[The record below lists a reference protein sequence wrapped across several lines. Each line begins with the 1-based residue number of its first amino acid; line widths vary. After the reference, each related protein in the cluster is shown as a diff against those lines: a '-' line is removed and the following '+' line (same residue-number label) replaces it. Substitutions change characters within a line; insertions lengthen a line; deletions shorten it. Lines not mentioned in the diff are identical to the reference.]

1 MLYTKFELRWTKKTV
16 KDHIINAL
24 DDLRQSELK
33 EFIHKLCDTD
43 FEEGVN
49 IAKGKVEGAD
59 SLDLADIIV
68 RTFSEANSVKVTVR
82 VLRAIGQNQIA
93 NVLERKEGRQDNILE
108 RKTGQAADVS
118 PSRFIKAIQQI
129 IVGNNEV
136 EMYQQ
141 DDSSYHFN
149 CEEISKAD
157 VSPSRFIK
165 AIQHIIV
172 GNNEVEMYQQDDS
185 SYHFNCEEI
194 SKGNPRLCVF
204 GSEWVCKHVLAGI
217 GTPEHWESAA
227 HPAEVLQQHKLGGTG
242 PEQALPPPGGFFDCT
257 GNILVKN
264 LLTSGYKTS
273 TKCRTKPKGF
283 GLLDLLGP
291 DLFRKFFN
299 LDGYSLT
306 FVIDVTGSMGDDI
319 AQVKTTSID
328 LIKKHANS
336 LDAPYNYILVPFSD
350 PGKCG
355 HGGLYDETQFDP
367 PTGGINKET
376 SNPKLSPH
384 HYLHHKAA
392 GLAINATKEYF
403 IGQGKC
409 GHGGLYDETQF
420 DPPTGGINKETSNP
434 KLSPHHYLHHKAAG
448 LAINATKEY
457 FIGQEYGPVFKTQNV
472 SQFQNSIASL
482 TVGGGDDCPEMA
494 MSGLQLALTSS
505 EPRSKI
511 FLFTDAGAKDISK
524 LDDVLLLVES
534 TKSQIYP
541 FLTGYCAPAGTTS
554 RLEANTTTVV
564 NTANFKIVNII
575 VEEPGSWHVVMNKI
589 QTYTIGI
596 DGKSLLDF
604 SYQIMEEHNGYVLPI
619 QGRPTK
625 GSNYTLSVDVQG
637 SVSGM
642 MITKILLLNKNGE
655 VDSSINVDQ
664 MTDSSGRLKVVVS
677 VELQLTFLMI
687 GIAGKTKNGTEF
699 ERVNSDLI
707 QTEDVQLI
715 FPPGQKSTLIEGG
728 TLNISVLVVN
738 KGKQRSQFKLQAK
751 DEFSLLTEFHPSSVT
766 LDAGEPM
773 NLSATFRAPANSNYS
788 SSMATFTA
796 RSESAKNY
804 LNILIRIVPE
814 STLVTDDTPPQ
825 YEIENMNMPCKDTW
839 QLMDECKKHQW
850 DLIFRA
856 WDESSQVYVSVGS
869 EIPEAQ
875 ELVCKEPVGAGSIPW
890 VSCQYSSSCCYP
902 YVDIIMQDKAGNAN
916 VLRVDN
922 RQPMAENQNSNT
934 VKVAVSCATVVFVV
948 CLSSLVC
955 FLIFWRRRRRQSRG
969 IYRID

>member
-1 MLYTKFELRWTKKTV
+1 MQLLLFLFLHLLGWVSSFYPNHESKGVGLQ
-16 KDHIINAL
+16 
-24 DDLRQSELK
+24 DLT
-33 EFIHKLCDTD
+33 DTD
-43 FEEGVN
+43 ITEMGILKAVATFMERNPRPGTPEFRAGELV
-49 IAKGKVEGAD
+49 
-59 SLDLADIIV
+59 DLSPL
-68 RTFSEANSVKVTVR
+68 TPTTLF
-82 VLRAIGQNQIA
+82 
-93 NVLERKEGRQDNILE
+93 
-108 RKTGQAADVS
+108 QAYFKADVS

-149 CEEISKAD
+149 CEEISKGILHFQTTRD
-157 VSPSRFIK
+157 SVFSGLSGSVSMSSLESARLNTGR
-165 AIQHIIV
+165 ALHILQKFYS
-172 GNNEVEMYQQDDS
+172 NTNWVELGQNTPYHHLVNS
-185 SYHFNCEEI
+185 S
-194 SKGNPRLCVF
+194 
-204 GSEWVCKHVLAGI
+204 VLAY
-217 GTPEHWESAA
+217 PVA
-227 HPAEVLQQHKLGGTG
+227 
-242 PEQALPPPGGFFDCT
+242 PPTIPTCKDCSVDNSGFFDCT

-273 TKCRTKPKGF
+273 TKCRTKPKG
-283 GLLDLLGP
+283 
-291 DLFRKFFN
+291 
-299 LDGYSLT
+299 
-306 FVIDVTGSMGDDI
+306 
-319 AQVKTTSID
+319 
-328 LIKKHANS
+328 
-336 LDAPYNYILVPFSD
+336 
-350 PGKCG
+350 KCG

-367 PTGGINKET
+367 TTGGINKET

-403 IGQGKC
+403 IGQGF
-409 GHGGLYDETQF
+409 GLLDLLGPDLFRKFFNLEGYSLTFVIDVTGSMGNDIAQVKTTSIDLIKKHANSLDAPYNYILVPF
-420 DPPTGGINKETSNP
+420 SDP
-434 KLSPHHYLHHKAAG
+434 
-448 LAINATKEY
+448 
-457 FIGQEYGPVFKTQNV
+457 EYGPVFKTQNV

-482 TVGGGDDCPEMA
+482 TVGGGGDCPEMA

-541 FLTGYCAPAGTTS
+541 FLTGYCVPTGTTLTTKNEYEILAEVS
-554 RLEANTTTVV
+554 GTAAISVEKSNLNTVLGVIELALNSAPVLILHTVLLTDRLPFLVDENLKEISISVSTNTSFTLNVFLASGLEANTTTVV
-564 NTANFKIVNII
+564 STENFKIVNII

-589 QTYTIGI
+589 QTCTFKIE
-596 DGKSLLDF
+596 GKSLLDF

-619 QGRPTK
+619 QGHPTK

-637 SVSGM
+637 SASGM

-677 VELQLTFLMI
+677 VQLQLTLLMI

-699 ERVNSDLI
+699 ERVNPDLI

-766 LDAGEPM
+766 LDAKETM

-788 SSMATFTA
+788 SSIATFTA

-804 LNILIRIVPE
+804 LNILIRVVPE

-934 VKVAVSCATVVFVV
+934 VKVAISCATVAFVV
-948 CLSSLVC
+948 CLSLLVC
-955 FLIFWRRRRRQSRG
+955 FLIFWRRRKQQSQG